1 MDRDMKELEQIK
13 TSFSIKD
20 LENLSGIKAHTI
32 RIWEKRYNL
41 LAPERTDTNIRSY
54 TIESLRKLLN
64 ITLLYNNGHK
74 ISKIATYSDPDIIDH
89 SRALVSDMA
98 SKNQFINDMKIAML
112 NFDQLH
118 FEAAY
123 KNMVSLLPFNVIFNE
138 YFIPFLGELG
148 LLWQTNTINPAH
160 EHFISHLIK
169 RKVLVNIEK
178 LNIVDQEPVSKT
190 TFILFL
196 PDNEI
201 HQLGLT
207 YLNYELLSRGFKTIY
222 LGESVPADNLK
233 HFTSYYTDIVFVSY
247 FTVKPE
253 AEKIVDYLH
262 NFYEDML
269 RDKQACLWVL
279 GFKARSLDA
288 STLPEKVTVFK
299 TLTRMIENVKD
310 L

>member
-41 LAPERTDTNIRSY
+41 LAPERTDTNIRTY

-64 ITLLYNNGHK
+64 VTLLYNNGHK
-74 ISKIATYSDPDIIDH
+74 ISKIAQYTEPDILEY
-89 SRALVSDMA
+89 SRTLVSDMV

-123 KNMVSLLPFNVIFNE
+123 KNLERLLPFQSIFNE

-148 LLWQTNTINPAH
+148 LLWQTDTINPAH

-169 RKVLVNIEK
+169 RKVLINIEK
-178 LNIVDQEPVSKT
+178 LNIVDQQPTSKT

-207 YLNYELLSRGFKTIY
+207 YLNYELLSRGCKTIY
-222 LGESVPADNLK
+222 LGESVPIDNLRD
-233 HFTSYYTDIVFVSY
+233 FPSYYDNIVFISY
-247 FTVKPE
+247 FTVKPDT
-253 AEKIVDYLH
+253 EKIAEYLQQ
-262 NFYEDML
+262 FSEDML
-269 RDKQACLWVL
+269 VGKQARLWVL
-279 GFKARSLDA
+279 GFKARSLDTN
-288 STLPEKVTVFK
+288 TLPEKVTVFK
-299 TLTRMIENVKD
+299 SIAKMIENVKD